1 VCCAFLRQAV
11 AVFVLAV
18 LVTGPALAHDD
29 PDHQVAELSAAIE
42 RSPRDANLLVQRAEL
57 HRFRRDWQAG
67 LADLQAAR
75 ELDPALDAVDLAVAE
90 LTLDAGNTGAAL
102 PAIGRFLARRPDHA
116 KGHLV
121 RARILLRDGRGLD
134 AAAEFSRGIALAAS
148 APDGSSLVQP
158 DDYLD
163 RAKALAT
170 AGADHVDEA
179 VRGLDEGIV
188 ALGRPIT
195 LELLAIELEE
205 KRGRV
210 DEALARLAAVEARAN
225 RKETWMA
232 RRADLLASAGR
243 RDDAVAAWRDALA
256 AIDRLPP
263 RTRESRATQ
272 DLAASIRGRLDPS
285 SPPANDPAKTPSPA
299 TAATALTSL
308 GATRS
313 LQ

>member
-1 VCCAFLRQAV
+1 VRCAFLRQAV
-11 AVFVLAV
+11 AVFVLAL
-18 LVTGPALAHDD
+18 LVKGPALAHDD

-42 RSPRDANLLVQRAEL
+42 RSPRDASLRLQRAEL

-75 ELDPALDAVDLAVAE
+75 ELDPGLDAVDLAVAE

-102 PAIGRFLARRPDHA
+102 PAIDRFLGRRPDHA

-121 RARILLRDGRGLD
+121 RARILLRDGQGLD

-148 APDGSSLVQP
+148 AADGSPLVQP

-163 RAKALAT
+163 RARALAA
-170 AGADHVDEA
+170 AGQGHMDEA
-179 VRGLDEGIV
+179 IAGLDEGIV
-188 ALGRPIT
+188 ALGHPIT
-195 LELLAIELEE
+195 LELQAIELEQ

-210 DEALARLAAVEARAN
+210 DAALARLAAVEARAN

-243 RDDAVAAWRDALA
+243 QDEAAAAWRDALA
-256 AIDRLPP
+256 AIGRLPL

-272 DLAASIRGRLDPS
+272 DLAASIRGRLDTS
-285 SPPANDPAKTPSPA
+285 TPPANDPAKTPSPA
-299 TAATALTSL
+299 TAATTLSSL

-313 LQ
+313 LE